1 MIDFSNL
8 DLFSVGI
15 AIAWISILGVVVFL
29 NNPRSATNRTFLFLA
44 IIVSLWSFFNYIN
57 TQFNSQAQV
66 LWSWRIVLFL
76 AIWYAYTIYL
86 LFNVFPRENYKFT
99 KFHKYVLIPTVCAVS
114 LLSLSPFVFSGIAML
129 APVGQVSKTV
139 VGPGIYIFGALAAGL
154 LSTAMYHL
162 YKETKR
168 VAGIERIQFVY
179 VFSGTIIT
187 LTLLFIFN
195 FILPGLFL
203 NVRFIPLG
211 AVFTLPFVV
220 ATSYA
225 ILRHHLFDV
234 KILATEFLSFA
245 IIIVS
250 FLQVLRSETVADRA
264 LTILI
269 FVSLLISAILLIRSV
284 RKEVEQ
290 REALGVANERLRE
303 LDVQKSEFMSLATH
317 QLKAPLTVIK
327 GYASM
332 LKEGSYGAIA
342 DGGKEILDR
351 IFGAA
356 QHLVV
361 IIDDF
366 LNISRIE
373 QGRMQYDFGPVD
385 MRQLATGIVN
395 DLKQGAEQKGLQL
408 VFDAP
413 TGTDF
418 TITADFGKIR
428 QVITNLIDNAIKYST
443 TGLIRVTLL
452 KNTPGGTVRLSVSDT
467 GIGMNA
473 ETIEKLFQRFSRAKD
488 VGKTQVGGSGL
499 GLYIAKQMVLAHGG
513 KKLAASGGGGK
524 GGMCF
529 VELPPKPL
537 HEVEQHISPPT

>member
-1 MIDFSNL
+1 M
-8 DLFSVGI
+8 
-15 AIAWISILGVVVFL
+15 
-29 NNPRSATNRTFLFLA
+29 
-44 IIVSLWSFFNYIN
+44 
-57 TQFNSQAQV
+57 
-66 LWSWRIVLFL
+66 
-76 AIWYAYTIYL
+76 
-86 LFNVFPRENYKFT
+86 
-99 KFHKYVLIPTVCAVS
+99 
-114 LLSLSPFVFSGIAML
+114 
-129 APVGQVSKTV
+129 
-139 VGPGIYIFGALAAGL
+139 
-154 LSTAMYHL
+154 
-162 YKETKR
+162 
-168 VAGIERIQFVY
+168 
-179 VFSGTIIT
+179 
-187 LTLLFIFN
+187 
-195 FILPGLFL
+195 
-203 NVRFIPLG
+203 
-211 AVFTLPFVV
+211 
-220 ATSYA
+220 
-225 ILRHHLFDV
+225 
-234 KILATEFLSFA
+234 
-245 IIIVS
+245 
-250 FLQVLRSETVADRA
+250 
-264 LTILI
+264 
-269 FVSLLISAILLIRSV
+269 
-284 RKEVEQ
+284 
-290 REALGVANERLRE
+290 ANERLRE

-473 ETIEKLFQRFSRAKD
+473 ATIEK
-488 VGKTQVGGSGL
+488 
-499 GLYIAKQMVLAHGG
+499 
-513 KKLAASGGGGK
+513 
-524 GGMCF
+524 
-529 VELPPKPL
+529 LPPKPL